1 MDVEFEWD
9 EDKAKHNVRKHR
21 VKFEDGATIF
31 HDPFIVT
38 KLDSRHSDEE
48 DRFISVG
55 FSIRGQLL
63 LVVHVERGERIRIIS
78 CRKATIAERK
88 IYEKASE

>member
-1 MDVEFEWD
+1 MDVQFEWD
-9 EDKAKHNVRKHR
+9 EVKAKRNLRKHK
-21 VKFEDGATIF
+21 VSFEDGTTIF

-55 FSIRGQLL
+55 FSIRGHLL
-63 LVVHVERGERIRIIS
+63 LVIHVERGERIRIIS
-78 CRKATIAERK
+78 CRKATTAERK
-88 IYEKASE
+88 IYEKGNE